1 MLLTSSLDSA
11 SEQLLNLTGN
21 QTAVNP
27 GLPRNLGDFFT
38 IGRPIIDAKICTRK
52 GQIVGSR
59 IVLHLSRLS
68 NQTCQTLGNS
78 VELSSEIRAVSNAGF
93 LGRVEQAA
101 GFSPTL
107 SGHNCGRD

>member
-11 SEQLLNLTGN
+11 SGQLLYLTDIWS
-21 QTAVNP
+21 AVNP
-27 GLPRNLGDFFT
+27 GLPRNLGVFFA

-52 GQIVGSR
+52 GQIVGSQ

-78 VELSSEIRAVSNAGF
+78 VELSSEIHTLSNAGF
-93 LGRVEQAA
+93 LGRVY
-101 GFSPTL
+101 P
-107 SGHNCGRD
+107 